1 MGDAHQVIIDDIGKV
16 ISRQAVLLDQHVV
29 IKRRAFRLN
38 MAEEKVVKGGDS
50 LCRDV
55 LADHAGFAGLHS
67 APGFLAR
74 DAEAVLVILKC
85 FSPRGG
91 SLTPLLQLLLGAKAG
106 IGVSGFYQLEGIG
119 QIHVLA
125 LGLDIGAVFAAD
137 IRAFIIIQSC
147 RAQRIINQ
155 LHSARHFTLLI
166 SVFNAKDELAP
177 VFTGKQIGE

>member
-1 MGDAHQVIIDDIGKV
+1 MT
-16 ISRQAVLLDQHVV
+16 
-29 IKRRAFRLN
+29 
-38 MAEEKVVKGGDS
+38 EEKVVKGS
-50 LCRDV
+50 ETLCRDV
-55 LADHAGFAGLHS
+55 LADHAGLTGFHS

-119 QIHVLA
+119 QIHILA